1 MTRLDRYIA
10 FAVLRSFVLV
20 AAALTALFSLLEFV
34 EQLSSVGQGHYRII
48 DAMLYVVLTAPFRLL
63 QVTPIAMLLGCLL
76 ALGGLASHYEL
87 AAVRFLGVS
96 EQRVVGAI
104 FLLAVPIILV
114 LFLLAEYVIPPAQ
127 QFAEASRTLRL
138 STSGPLRT
146 GATFWAQRD
155 GQYLNVQRFDYGNIA
170 KDVDIFSFDTD
181 GNLKLFVHAARAEIR
196 PDGNWLLGGVVRK
209 RLDGTQFKTDKLA
222 KLTWHAFLPPNQSQ
236 SLVLPPESMAPTE
249 LYRYV
254 RDLNVRHQQALHY
267 EQELWA
273 KISIPFSIL
282 GMIMISIPFVFGSPR
297 AQSTGRQITIGA
309 LCGMIF
315 VLVQQ
320 IASRLDLLLNLNPA
334 VTALGPAVI
343 LMAVALFLFQRQ
355 HRWNTSL
362 PSAGPQDPQETS
374 GNAPADPPEEQ
385 SRSQ

>member
-10 FAVLRSFVLV
+10 FATLRSFILV

-48 DAMLYVVLTAPFRLL
+48 DALLYVLLTAPFRLL

-76 ALGGLASHYEL
+76 ALGGLASNYEL

-104 FLLAVPIILV
+104 FLLALPIILI
-114 LFLLAEYVIPPAQ
+114 LFLMAEFVIPPAQ
-127 QFAEASRTLRL
+127 QFAEGERTLRL

-146 GATFWAQRD
+146 GASFWAQRD

-170 KDVDIFSFDTD
+170 KDVDIFSFDSD
-181 GNLKLFVHAARAEIR
+181 GNLKQYVHAARAEIR
-196 PDGNWLLGGVVRK
+196 PDGDWNLTGVVRK
-209 RLDGTQFKTDKLA
+209 RLNGSQFATDKLA
-222 KLTWHAFLPPNQSQ
+222 ALVWHAFLPPNQSE

-254 RDLNVRHQQALHY
+254 RDLKARHEQALRY

-273 KISIPFSIL
+273 KISIPLSIL
-282 GMIMISIPFVFGSPR
+282 AMIMISIPFVFGSPR

-309 LCGMIF
+309 ICGMVF

-334 VTALGPAVI
+334 VTALGPALL
-343 LMAVALFLFQRQ
+343 LMGLAVYLFQRQ
-355 HRWNTSL
+355 HRWRAS
-362 PSAGPQDPQETS
+362 PVSSAPQDPQEKS
-374 GNAPADPPEEQ
+374 GNASAAPPEEK
-385 SRSQ
+385 SKSQ